1 MAGRWIAP
9 CVCGCLILHTEA
21 YLRWKWEDWPWAAG
35 EPFVCGSVCVH
46 TVTSSI
52 TALRLSGVVTYTVLA
67 LSLSLSLCITIH
79 LSPSAFSSPPLF
91 SRTVHFYALV
101 LPFGL
106 TPHSVVVFSSFGTA
120 GAVLSPSS
128 FLTPL
133 YFRDEILQSFTRLLV
148 SSLADFLLC
157 STPPCFTGLWR
168 RPQAHPPFHSSLSSS
183 LLYTVQ
189 PAISHPLLLWPV
201 L

>member
-1 MAGRWIAP
+1 M
-9 CVCGCLILHTEA
+9 
-21 YLRWKWEDWPWAAG
+21 
-35 EPFVCGSVCVH
+35 H

-133 YFRDEILQSFTRLLV
+133 YFRDEILQSFTRCWSPLWLTFSSAPLHPASLV
-148 SSLADFLLC
+148 CDAGPRRTPL
-157 STPPCFTGLWR
+157 STP
-168 RPQAHPPFHSSLSSS
+168 HSLPLFYIQCSQPSLTLSYLDQSFS
-183 LLYTVQ
+183 A
-189 PAISHPLLLWPV
+189 PAKPGRS
-201 L
+201 